1 MRSLAPP
8 QAVQDP
14 EVTAVDA
21 VPVQV
26 VQTWPVQPCTE
37 TVQPEPVHCTRTPP
51 VTRLDGAV
59 DRSPPVGCGHHHRRT
74 GSRLY
79 GTNGRPGVDV
89 RGGVVTVATRTVADK
104 REWDMVGS
112 FRSFRDGEKP
122 GQRCCRVGEGAACA
136 RGARGGRAVRPC
148 PAVLMVLCTT
158 VPPDR
163 SGPRPDHSSAFGSG
177 VGRHAPR
184 PDVPRRGRSAL
195 PVEIPKLVIMVRRV
209 ERCLPP
215 LIGWFPQPG

>member
-1 MRSLAPP
+1 M
-8 QAVQDP
+8 
-14 EVTAVDA
+14 
-21 VPVQV
+21 
-26 VQTWPVQPCTE
+26 
-37 TVQPEPVHCTRTPP
+37 
-51 VTRLDGAV
+51 
-59 DRSPPVGCGHHHRRT
+59 DRHERG
-74 GSRLY
+74 
-79 GTNGRPGVDV
+79 PGVDV

-148 PAVLMVLCTT
+148 PAVLMVMCTT

-177 VGRHAPR
+177 VGRYAPR

-195 PVEIPKLVIMVRRV
+195 PGEIPKLVIMVRRV
-209 ERCLPP
+209 ERCVPP
-215 LIGWFPQPG
+215 VDRMVSTARLIPQNRGRVFRNRSPSPPTGQRPTRSNRSGIVTVVRTGSARPNGSNGSPTRPNGRW